1 VKRYFVYYLAILCY
15 GEPHAQAQPSDKL
28 LDAIKQVESGGHT
41 GKIVGDNG
49 KAIGPYQ
56 IHRSYWLDACAY
68 DPSLGSRPYSAC
80 FEEAYARKVV
90 VAYLT
95 RYGKG
100 RNAEQLARIHNG
112 GPQGYKKSATK
123 QYWVKVQ
130 KEMD

>member
-1 VKRYFVYYLAILCY
+1 MKRYFVYYLAILCY
-15 GEPHAQAQPSDKL
+15 GEPQAQAQPSDQL

-68 DPSLGSRPYSAC
+68 DPSLGSRPYYAC

-100 RNAEQLARIHNG
+100 KNAEQLARIHNG
-112 GPQGYKKSATK
+112 GPGGHKKSATK